1 MKLLEALDNFLH
13 TCYTRSKASGH
24 GFYKSVI
31 LKAVED
37 PPFRERL
44 LREPAAVLRE
54 AGIVLPEGLKVTFV
68 ENTRDVVHIV
78 VPPYIG
84 Q

>member
-13 TCYTRSKASGH
+13 ACYTGSKMSGH

-31 LKAVED
+31 LKAVEN
-37 PPFRERL
+37 PAFRERL

-54 AGIVLPEGLKVTFV
+54 AGIVLPAGLKVTFV

>member
-1 MKLLEALDNFLH
+1 MKLLEALDNLLH
-13 TCYTRSKASGH
+13 ACYTTTKMSGR

-31 LKAVED
+31 LRAAES
-37 PPFRERL
+37 PAFRERL
-44 LREPAAVLRE
+44 VREPAAVLRE

-78 VPPYIG
+78 IPPFIG